1 MRTYTAFALQNGTLA
16 VCFAA
21 RGEFT
26 MSSLVTRVQNILM
39 TPKTE
44 WPVIAA
50 EPETTSGLYTRYIL
64 ILSALGPIAMFLKG
78 TLIGVSTFMGTF
90 RVGMGTGITTLVLAY
105 LLGLVGI
112 WLWSLIINALAPT
125 FGGQKDSVQAL
136 KTAAYAATAA
146 WVGGIAQLI
155 PWLGWLI
162 GLAAAIYSIYLLYLG
177 LPHTMKAPADRAAG
191 YTAVAI
197 IVALVLGW
205 ILWAIIGSIAG
216 RGMWGGYGGPAVT
229 VGDSGFEAGSTGAAL
244 EQWAKKM
251 EEAGKQVEKS
261 AEQNAG
267 APSAAAVGALIGA
280 AVGGKQG
287 VAALPVDQIKAFMPE
302 TLAGLPRTSLS
313 AERNAAM
320 GFEVAEADA
329 DYSDGAGRSLRL
341 EINDTGGAQGLLG
354 LAAWASVEE
363 EREWQGG
370 YEKTYR
376 DSGRI
381 IHERWDSVNNSGE
394 YSVIVASRFA
404 VEISGQ
410 AASMDELKAA
420 LASGVNLAGLEAAAA
435 AQVKPTG

>member
-1 MRTYTAFALQNGTLA
+1 
-16 VCFAA
+16 
-21 RGEFT
+21 
-26 MSSLVTRVQNILM
+26 MSNLVTRVQNILM

-50 EPETTSGLYTRYIL
+50 EPETTSGLYTKYIL
-64 ILSALGPIAMFLKG
+64 ILSALGPLAMFLKS
-78 TLIGVSTFMGTF
+78 TLIGTSTFIGTF
-90 RVGMGTGITTLVLAY
+90 RVDMATGIKSLVLMY
-105 LLGLVGI
+105 LVGLVGI

-136 KTAAYAATAA
+136 KAAAYAATAA

-197 IVALVLGW
+197 IVAIVLSW
-205 ILWAIIGSIAG
+205 ILWAIIGSVLG
-216 RGMWGGYGGPAVT
+216 RGMWGGYGGPDVT
-229 VGDSGFEAGSTGAAL
+229 VGDTGFEKGSVGAGL
-244 EQWAKKM
+244 EEWAKQM

-287 VAALPVDQIKAFMPE
+287 VAALPADQIKAFLPE

-313 AERNAAM
+313 AQRNAAM
-320 GFEVAEADA
+320 GFEVAEANA

-341 EINDTGGAQGLLG
+341 EINDTGGGAQGLLG
-354 LAAWASVEE
+354 LAAWANVEE

-376 DSGRI
+376 DSGRMV
-381 IHERWDSVNNSGE
+381 HERWDSTSNSGE
-394 YSVIVASRFA
+394 YSVIVANRFS
-404 VEISGQ
+404 VGIEGT
-410 AASMDELKAA
+410 AASMNELKAA
-420 LASGVNLAGLEAAAA
+420 LASGVNVAGLEAAAA
-435 AQVKPTG
+435 AQAKPTG

>member
-1 MRTYTAFALQNGTLA
+1 
-16 VCFAA
+16 
-21 RGEFT
+21 
-26 MSSLVTRVQNILM
+26 MSNIVTRVQNILL

-50 EPETTSGLYTRYIL
+50 EPETTSGLYTKYIL

-78 TLIGVSTFMGTF
+78 TLIGTSTFIGTF
-90 RVGMGTGITTLVLAY
+90 RMDMGTGITMLVLSY
-105 LLGLVGI
+105 VLGLVGVYI
-112 WLWSLIINALAPT
+112 FALIVNALAPT
-125 FGGQKDSVQAL
+125 FGGQKDSMQAL
-136 KTAAYAATAA
+136 KAAAYGSTAA
-146 WVGGIAQLI
+146 WVGGVAQLI

-162 GLAAAIYSIYLLYLG
+162 GLAAAVYSVYLLYLG

-191 YTAVAI
+191 YTAVSIIAAI
-197 IVALVLGW
+197 ILYW
-205 ILWAIIGSIAG
+205 IIFAIVGSVVG
-216 RGMWGGYGGPAVT
+216 RGMWGAGYGGSAVT
-229 VGDSGFEAGSTGAAL
+229 VGDSSFDKGSTGAAL
-244 EQWAKKM
+244 EEWAKKM

-280 AVGGKQG
+280 AVGGQQG
-287 VAALPVDQIKAFMPE
+287 VAALPADQIKAFLPE

-320 GFEVAEADA
+320 GFEVAEASA

-341 EINDTGGAQGLLG
+341 EINDTGGAKGLLA
-354 LAAWASVEE
+354 LAAWANVEE

-376 DSGRI
+376 DSGRM
-381 IHERWDSVNNSGE
+381 IHERWDSTSNSGE
-394 YSVIVASRFA
+394 YSAIVGNRFA
-404 VEISGQ
+404 VKVSGQ

-420 LASGVNLAGLEAAAA
+420 LAAGVDVAGLEAAAA
-435 AQVKPTG
+435 AQPKPAS